1 MLKSLTVSEPF
12 ASLIVGGDK
21 WVENRVW
28 AARYHR
34 YGTFGYYED
43 YSAVVVAE
51 TESAA
56 LGAVLEVY
64 QQTGAK
70 DWAFEP
76 VCKADAKASAGVW
89 QLGGYERG

>member
-56 LGAVLEVY
+56 LGAVLDAY
-64 QQTGAK
+64 SMTLAK
-70 DWAFEP
+70 DWSFGL
-76 VCKADAKASAGVW
+76 VCRADADASAGVW
-89 QLGGYERG
+89 CLG